1 VYKYHPTNYYVVAV
15 MSSVAPLVQYPI
27 PCPECNFYTS
37 NPASVLLQSKTFEC
51 RRCQHQQAL
60 NDKQLATLKRTVSH
74 LQNCGL
80 YQTATT
86 DHADVES
93 SESFA

>member
-1 VYKYHPTNYYVVAV
+1 

-27 PCPECNFYTS
+27 PCPECSFYTS

-51 RRCQHQQAL
+51 RRCQHQQTL
-60 NDKQLATLKRTVSH
+60 NEKQLATLKKTVSH

-80 YQTATT
+80 HQTSTNALI
-86 DHADVES
+86 DSENAA
-93 SESFA
+93 SESLT